1 MGVAGVL
8 QEARHADIRVCSS
21 ILTLLQPLDSL
32 ICDNDIMVIV
42 VLLQMM
48 GVGGCKVGGWF
59 IYVRVW
65 VGQQRFGYHIFL
77 FFWCFCAVVNCCLL
91 TGA

>member
-1 MGVAGVL
+1 MGVACVL
-8 QEARHADIRVCSS
+8 QEARHADIRVSSS

-48 GVGGCKVGGWF
+48 GVRGCKAGGWF

-65 VGQQRFGYHIFL
+65 VGRQRVGVIFFCFFGVFVLFL
-77 FFWCFCAVVNCCLL
+77 IVVS
-91 TGA
+91 

>member
-32 ICDNDIMVIV
+32 ICGNDIMVIV

-65 VGQQRFGYHIFL
+65 VGRQRVGIILFCFFGVFVLLLI
-77 FFWCFCAVVNCCLL
+77 VVS
-91 TGA
+91 

>member
-48 GVGGCKVGGWF
+48 GVGDVRLGGGSFMLGFGWGG
-59 IYVRVW
+59 RGW
-65 VGQQRFGYHIFL
+65 VSYFSVFL
-77 FFWCFCAVVNCCLL
+77 VFLCCC
-91 TGA
+91 